1 MRIAGITIPENKRLE
16 IGLTAVYG
24 VGRSRA
30 RKILLATKIDLA
42 KKPKDLTPEEE
53 NEIRK
58 TVESNRIEGDLKREV
73 SANIKRL
80 KDIKTYLEQLSKIK
94 PKNLNEYEKDFK
106 TKAACERY
114 FEKIA
119 EATLDLAVLVIKER
133 GLPIPEQDYEAFDT
147 LEKEKLIDN
156 VLAKKLRDIKG
167 MRNIIA
173 HQYGDVDDKIMYNSI
188 SKELDKDVNMF
199 LRMINK
205 LKL

>member
-1 MRIAGITIPENKRLE
+1 MNKR
-16 IGLTAVYG
+16 IND
-24 VGRSRA
+24 
-30 RKILLATKIDLA
+30 KI
-42 KKPKDLTPEEE
+42 
-53 NEIRK
+53 
-58 TVESNRIEGDLKREV
+58 
-73 SANIKRL
+73 